1 MGCIKSSI
9 HYLLFLYYYNIIRII
24 LIILLEK
31 EYSYLLYIGN
41 MGSTNVNINIDI
53 EKTCT
58 PLPIVINL
66 NPPPWSRI
74 QRVGQING
82 VNFNRCP
89 PALYGV
95 SAEELA
101 MAEKI
106 FILKNSQTRLTNN
119 QIYSQVV
126 QGLWTNPKK
135 GYASQTDTYTEPNTN
150 VLKRNN
156 YSYLDVN
163 SGQQSA
169 TKPDNGVIVP
179 CIQPTPAKPQPK
191 LPANT
196 GTGSSGNNK
205 HTLPPPPPIPSTTVS
220 KSTMPK
226 TLPVAPVQS
235 LVIPVNGRLNC
246 AVIESICS

>member
-1 MGCIKSSI
+1 
-9 HYLLFLYYYNIIRII
+9 
-24 LIILLEK
+24 
-31 EYSYLLYIGN
+31 
-41 MGSTNVNINIDI
+41 MGSANANINI

-58 PLPIVINL
+58 ILPVVINV
-66 NPPPWSRI
+66 NPPPWSRT

-82 VNFNRCP
+82 INFNRCP

-106 FILKNSQTRLTNN
+106 FILKNGKTRLTSN
-119 QIYSQVV
+119 QVYSQVV

-156 YSYLDVN
+156 YSFLN
-163 SGQQSA
+163 LNTGQQTA
-169 TKPDNGVIVP
+169 TKPDNGIIVP
-179 CIQPTPAKPQPK
+179 CIKPTPAKPQPK
-191 LPANT
+191 LPANA
-196 GTGSSGNNK
+196 GSGSSGNNK
-205 HTLPPPPPIPSTTVS
+205 HTLPPPTPPSSKTVS
-220 KSTMPK
+220 KTTLPK
-226 TLPVAPVQS
+226 LLPVAPVQS
-235 LVIPVNGRLNC
+235 LLLPVNGRLNC